1 MSFKKK
7 SPREIVEYCFGR
19 AIEYHRQGLVDSAVS
34 YLCDIVKLVCDVNV
48 SKALLYNN
56 CTNTQYI
63 CEDND
68 KYREIVVWNP
78 LTRAKLIVSIERI
91 EKDGKEVINVYVE
104 YSDKVNSVV
113 HRKYFE

>member
-1 MSFKKK
+1 MTVI
-7 SPREIVEYCFGR
+7 EDCFNR

-48 SKALLYNN
+48 SKALLYGN
-56 CTNTQYI
+56 CANTQYI

-91 EKDGKEVINVYVE
+91 EKDDKEVINVYVE
-104 YSDKVNSVV
+104 YSDKVNGIVR
-113 HRKYFE
+113 RKYFS